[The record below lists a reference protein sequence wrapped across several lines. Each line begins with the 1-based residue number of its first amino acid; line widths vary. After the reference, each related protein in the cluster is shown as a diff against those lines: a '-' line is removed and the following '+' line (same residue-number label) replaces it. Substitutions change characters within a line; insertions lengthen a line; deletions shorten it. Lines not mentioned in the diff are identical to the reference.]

1 MAAKKRQLEDTAS
14 VPKAKKTKVASEGK
28 KEKKKAK
35 PEHIPQP
42 TAHIAPE
49 ETDFPR
55 GGGTSFTPLEVKTI
69 RAEAVKEAND
79 ELFKVRD
86 VLTALTCD
94 FIPNPPCRRRNRQ
107 GKSRSSDGNQT

>member
-86 VLTALTCD
+86 VLTASTCD
-94 FIPNPPCRRRNRQ
+94 FIPNLPCRRRNRR